1 MSVAIQ
7 RHRRYTEEEYHE
19 IDRTAP
25 DGVRYE
31 FWDGVIWPVNG
42 YEPDG
47 VTAMAGAE
55 PEHNQ
60 LKGNIEA
67 ALRAALL
74 PRRCHVFSSDQ
85 KVTRGERG
93 RYFYPDVVATC
104 RPEYDDSRPRILLN
118 PELIVE
124 VSSEST
130 AEVDR
135 GEKLVRYMSLPTV
148 EEVWLA
154 DPSRPL
160 VLQYLRPREEQDDW
174 RLRAYVGLEAVVRSE
189 RFAVEAM
196 LRDLYV
202 LVLPEDE
209 ENEEL

>member
-1 MSVAIQ
+1 MPAAVQ

-19 IDRTAP
+19 IDRNAP

-31 FWDGVIWPVNG
+31 FWDGIIWPVNG

-47 VTAMAGAE
+47 ITAMAGAE

-60 LKGNIEA
+60 LKDNICRELGNR
-67 ALRAALL
+67 LT
-74 PRRCHVFSSDQ
+74 RRGCRVLSSDQ
-85 KVTRGERG
+85 KVTTGEVG
-93 RYFYPDVVATC
+93 RYFYPDVVVAC

-148 EEVWLA
+148 QEVWLA
-154 DPSRPL
+154 DPGRPL
-160 VLQYLRPREEQDDW
+160 VLQYLRPHEGEEEW
-174 RLRAYVGLEAVVRSE
+174 RLRAYLGLDAAVRSE
-189 RFAVEAM
+189 AFEVEAP

-202 LVLPEDE
+202 LLLDDE
-209 ENEEL
+209 QT